1 MNNEITKAIDNI
13 VWFIPNRKL
22 RDSIRIVLHGIVN
35 NNIDNSLN
43 SIKQLIS
50 YNCVMNLLKEDRYK
64 DEKRLEKF
72 GYKVFSQN
80 DEDGIINEI
89 FNRIGT
95 TNKFFVE
102 FGVQNGLECNSHYLL
117 MQGWSGVF
125 IEVSEDYCDM
135 IKNNF
140 KSPISSGKLTVLN
153 RFIDAENI
161 NNILSE
167 TKASDIKEI
176 DLLSIDIDGN
186 DYHVFNA
193 INVINPRVIIIEYNA
208 KFPPPMKWIMP
219 YNPTNIWDGSDKH
232 GASLEAI
239 TSLADSK
246 GYQLVGTN
254 LLGVNAFFVRK
265 DLCLNKFTE
274 NSSASNLYNA
284 FKTDITFKT
293 GHTNM
298 YFLENAENEI
308 GLNIR
313 AEQSRAEQSRAEQ
326 SRAVMFEYAYRKT
339 A

>member
-1 MNNEITKAIDNI
+1 MNEGIQKSIDNI
-13 VWFIPNRKL
+13 VWWIPIKSL
-22 RDSIRIVLHGIVN
+22 RNSVRDILGNIMYKFDVLN
-35 NNIDNSLN
+35 NNSCIT
-43 SIKQLIS
+43 KQLIS
-50 YNCVMNLLKEDRYK
+50 DNYVMNLLKSDKYK

-72 GYKVFSQN
+72 GYKVYSQN

-102 FGVQNGLECNSHYLL
+102 FGVGNGLECNSHYLL
-117 MQGWSGVF
+117 LQGWRGVF
-125 IEVSEDYCDM
+125 IEGSEDYCEM
-135 IKNNF
+135 INKNL
-140 KSPISSGKLTVLN
+140 KSPISNGKLTVLN

-161 NNILSE
+161 NSILSE
-167 TKASDIKEI
+167 TRAADINEI

-193 INVINPRVIIIEYNA
+193 INVVNPRVIIIEYNA
-208 KFPPPMKWIMP
+208 KFPPPIKWIMP
-219 YNPTNIWDGSDKH
+219 YNPKNIWDGSDNH

-265 DLCLNKFTE
+265 DLCLNKFSE
-274 NSSASNLYNA
+274 DSSAINLYNPA
-284 FKTDITFKT
+284 RYLITFFS
-293 GHTNM
+293 GHSNN
-298 YFLENAENEI
+298 YFLENAENKI
-308 GLNIR
+308 SLNKR

-326 SRAVMFEYAYRKT
+326 SSNV
-339 A
+339 

>member
-1 MNNEITKAIDNI
+1 MNDEIKKAIDNI
-13 VWFIPNRKL
+13 VWWIPNRKL
-22 RDSIRIVLHGIVN
+22 RDNIRTILHGIIN
-35 NNIDNSLN
+35 NNTNNIENNLY
-43 SIKQLIS
+43 SIRQLIS
-50 YNCVMNLLKEDRYK
+50 NNYVMNLLKEDRYK

-72 GYKVFSQN
+72 GYRVFSQN

-102 FGVQNGLECNSHYLL
+102 FGVQDGLECNSHYLL

-125 IEVSEDYCDM
+125 IEGSENYCNM

-140 KSPISSGKLTVLN
+140 KSPISDNKLTVLN
-153 RFIDAENI
+153 RFISSENI
-161 NNILSE
+161 NDILSE
-167 TKASDIKEI
+167 TKASEINEI

-208 KFPPPMKWIMP
+208 KFPPPMKFIMP
-219 YNPTNIWDGSDKH
+219 YNPNHIWDGSDKH

-239 TSLADSK
+239 TNLADSK

-265 DLCLNKFTE
+265 DLCSNKFAE
-274 NSSASNLYNA
+274 NSSASNLYN
-284 FKTDITFKT
+284 TFKFDIKFNV
-293 GHTNM
+293 GHPNI
-298 YFLENAENEI
+298 YFLENAKDKI
-308 GLNIR
+308 MQSDQIRSDQIRSDQIRSDQIIRNI
-313 AEQSRAEQSRAEQ
+313 
-326 SRAVMFEYAYRKT
+326 
-339 A
+339 